1 MTTDNT
7 SPRAGLDLDAVE
19 ARANAASNGP
29 WRLHSWE
36 DSDGAGHI
44 TIETARVG
52 GLGDMIADV
61 QVSRLPEIRRA
72 EEGAPDAPLPP
83 RLAAGIA
90 RIDRGDDCIEHE
102 LTVDMLVSDATFIAH
117 ARQDVPALLAEARR
131 LRGLL
136 DATAQAF
143 DGLVAQVRRAAG
155 ETHEPPADVAAMLAR
170 VTALRESHRERS
182 EALLTARRWADDAQR
197 LLDAKEGTGREEEL
211 ARQLHADAGARV
223 TAARRDGAEA
233 MREAAARAVAAEAR
247 SADARADRCGGDSNS
262 RRAAI
267 EVSATCDDLADAIRA
282 LPLPGGG
289 S

>member
-143 DGLVAQVRRAAG
+143 DDLVAQVWRATG
-155 ETHEPPADVAAMLAR
+155 ETHEPPADVAALLRRVADDHKALVGFRRAMLD
-170 VTALRESHRERS
+170 VC
-182 EALLTARRWADDAQR
+182 EAIDDVRPEPDFDAPAELGAWACDEIARR
-197 LLDAKEGTGREEEL
+197 
-211 ARQLHADAGARV
+211 V
-223 TAARRDGAEA
+223 SAARRKGAEA
-233 MREAAARAVAAEAR
+233 MREACALTAARRAETLDAAAGDDPDLDDPDVAYRYGRFVEAVDLAVA
-247 SADARADRCGGDSNS
+247 
-262 RRAAI
+262 
-267 EVSATCDDLADAIRA
+267 LRA
-282 LPLPGGG
+282 LPLPGGEP
-289 S
+289 